1 MRFTIIKWL
10 YALYLGKLQ
19 ITRYDGSKVF
29 WDCFVSHH
37 SVIGQVKLFNT
48 FHHWSAKLK
57 FVMTL
62 LFASFPISRSCS
74 LLVHLFSISLWLHV
88 IFSSILIGL
97 MKIKIFL
104 FWLSNRCV
112 ASYMARMG
120 QCFSTSLDAVGFAT
134 SEDTY
139 HDVEDDV
146 ETPDRKYCFSDG
158 VGKISEELAAEVW
171 WIFIL
176 LRKKGRYSPLNTSPL
191 KHKVV
196 QWCKP
201 LHVRRM
207 EIAICNLSP
216 FQ

>member
-1 MRFTIIKWL
+1 
-10 YALYLGKLQ
+10 
-19 ITRYDGSKVF
+19 
-29 WDCFVSHH
+29 
-37 SVIGQVKLFNT
+37 
-48 FHHWSAKLK
+48 
-57 FVMTL
+57 
-62 LFASFPISRSCS
+62 
-74 LLVHLFSISLWLHV
+74 
-88 IFSSILIGL
+88 
-97 MKIKIFL
+97 
-104 FWLSNRCV
+104 
-112 ASYMARMG
+112 MARMG

-139 HDVEDDV
+139 YDEEDDV
-146 ETPDRKYCFSDG
+146 ETADRKYCFSDG

-207 EIAICNLSP
+207 EIAICDLPPP

>member
-1 MRFTIIKWL
+1 M
-10 YALYLGKLQ
+10 
-19 ITRYDGSKVF
+19 
-29 WDCFVSHH
+29 
-37 SVIGQVKLFNT
+37 
-48 FHHWSAKLK
+48 
-57 FVMTL
+57 
-62 LFASFPISRSCS
+62 
-74 LLVHLFSISLWLHV
+74 

-171 WIFIL
+171 
-176 LRKKGRYSPLNTSPL
+176 
-191 KHKVV
+191 
-196 QWCKP
+196 
-201 LHVRRM
+201 
-207 EIAICNLSP
+207 
-216 FQ
+216 

>member
-1 MRFTIIKWL
+1 
-10 YALYLGKLQ
+10 
-19 ITRYDGSKVF
+19 
-29 WDCFVSHH
+29 
-37 SVIGQVKLFNT
+37 
-48 FHHWSAKLK
+48 
-57 FVMTL
+57 
-62 LFASFPISRSCS
+62 
-74 LLVHLFSISLWLHV
+74 
-88 IFSSILIGL
+88 
-97 MKIKIFL
+97 
-104 FWLSNRCV
+104 
-112 ASYMARMG
+112 MARMG

-139 HDVEDDV
+139 HDEEDDV
-146 ETPDRKYCFSDG
+146 ETDDRKYCFSDG

-207 EIAICNLSP
+207 EIAICDLPPRFDNP
-216 FQ
+216 FYVLILGHLRVFNFSSYFLLVLILGLWQSVLRKALQYTLRVLEI